1 MRFSHDYSKL
11 QSRFFSTIRFYSPYN
26 EGDVIKIQSP
36 SKEFIGQVILKIPR
50 RLKEIPEIF
59 LQCDLETP
67 QLTKAECIEKL
78 RSLYKRDPPESGR
91 HSHDLLPR
99 KNLGGLIMGRPYTS
113 RTFSPKGAGTG

>member
-78 RSLYKRDPPESGR
+78 RSLYKRDPP
-91 HSHDLLPR
+91 
-99 KNLGGLIMGRPYTS
+99 
-113 RTFSPKGAGTG
+113 SPDDIVTIYFLERISEA